1 MAILVSENTR
11 AICQGITGRQGSF
24 HAEQAISYGTQIV
37 AGVTPGKGGTRH
49 LALPV
54 YDSVK
59 EAMAETKADASVL
72 FVPPASAAEAII
84 EAIEAGV
91 PLIVCVTERIPT
103 LDMVRV
109 RRALEEGTS
118 ILVGPNSPGVIA
130 PEACKLGIM
139 PGHMHRRG
147 RVGIISRSGTLTYEA
162 AQQTSQLGLGQSTV
176 VGIGGDMLHG
186 LSITD
191 CLRQFLDDPQTE
203 GVLIVGEIG
212 GQEEEDAA
220 AFLAEHRTD
229 KPVAAYIAGRTA
241 PAGRRVGHQGAII
254 EDGVG
259 GAAHKITALR
269 EAGVAIAPS
278 VSALGE
284 TIRKALG

>member
-11 AICQGITGRQGSF
+11 AICQGMTGRQGSF
-24 HAEQAISYGTQIV
+24 HAEQAIAYGTQIV

-59 EAMAETKADASVL
+59 EAVAETKADASVL
-72 FVPPASAAEAII
+72 FVPPDSAAAAII

-109 RRALEEGTS
+109 RRALEDGTS
-118 ILVGPNSPGVIA
+118 ILVGSNSPGVIA

-191 CLRQFLDDPQTE
+191 CLQRFLDDPQTE
-203 GVLIVGEIG
+203 AILILGEIG

-220 AFLAEHRTD
+220 VFLADRRAG

-278 VSALGE
+278 VTALGA
-284 TIRKALG
+284 TVRKALG